1 MARKVAML
9 SRGGNVGNL
18 SEKEKFILSETTLKE
33 ASSFIYELHN
43 NQLFNKDKLSLLLS
57 ECQLLLGLY
66 KEHGKSESYPDILK
80 GIVSTFQHVLFLI
93 SCHFMLDDDFI
104 INNYE
109 LELSSEIIS
118 DYYIEFRLIL
128 NDLIV

>member
-1 MARKVAML
+1 M
-9 SRGGNVGNL
+9 GNL
-18 SEKEKFILSETTLKE
+18 SEKEKFILSETSLKE

-93 SCHFMLDDDFI
+93 SCHFMPDDDFI
-104 INNYE
+104 IYN
-109 LELSSEIIS
+109 
-118 DYYIEFRLIL
+118 
-128 NDLIV
+128 